1 MLFYSFQILYFKRK
15 QLEGVLE
22 ISKSDQWQIWKSPI
36 ILFIAL
42 QKQNLFLFIFGALN
56 QPKCDNMYPSHG
68 KPVLYNTCRFWW
80 TLKRNNGNNKWA
92 INTILIYFKP
102 LICGLTSMVGDCV
115 LTSPMVGDMILTC
128 FLTLRLPALRLSVF
142 ACIKQE
148 LCVQRTRSVCSVASR
163 FSERRIGGLSS
174 ADLSREVRPDALS
187 SSLQSPPPGS
197 SLRGAAS
204 IRMRPG

>member
-92 INTILIYFKP
+92 IKTILIYFKP
-102 LICGLTSMVGDCV
+102 FICGLISM
-115 LTSPMVGDMILTC
+115 LGDMILAC
-128 FLTLRLPALRLSVF
+128 QPTLRLPALFLSVF
-142 ACIKQE
+142 AYKQGP
-148 LCVQRTRSVCSVASR
+148 CVLWTRMKSVCSVASR
-163 FSERRIGGLSS
+163 SWLFWKKNSALSTTVV
-174 ADLSREVRPDALS
+174 SRAMRYDALS
-187 SSLQSPPPGS
+187 STLQSLPPLWEEQPPSEWGQARVYQT
-197 SLRGAAS
+197 LC
-204 IRMRPG
+204 